1 MVIDNDFY
9 MSLALAEAWK
19 YQGLTYPN
27 PAVGCCVVGE
37 YGEILAVEAHHK
49 AGEPHAEVNA
59 LKSAYY
65 KLTNDSYILALQD
78 SADIHTHLLS
88 NHNGIF
94 ENTKLYSTLEP
105 CSHYGKTPSC
115 ANLIAELG
123 IKEVYIGSNDTNK
136 KAANGS
142 MILSMNNCMVY
153 SEILKEECDALLY
166 PFQKTLEDHFVYF
179 KWAQRLNGTTD
190 GGIISSEISR
200 QNVHA
205 MRDVCDLLVIGGG
218 TVREDRP
225 TLDARL
231 VNGKAPDILIL
242 SRTKEFDRTI
252 PLFGVAGREVF
263 IEENLDRIKDYK
275 NIMIEGGSQMYART
289 REVVDY
295 YLCYIAPSL
304 GGSEVIGF
312 SGDNFEFLNI
322 NKESEDII
330 TWMKRIEQ

>member
-1 MVIDNDFY
+1 MVIDDNFY
-9 MSLALAEAWK
+9 MSLALREAWK

-37 YGEILAVEAHHK
+37 YGEILAVEAHHR

-59 LKSAYY
+59 LKQAYY
-65 KLTNDSYILALQD
+65 KLTDDSYILALHD

-88 NHNGIF
+88 NHNAIF
-94 ENTKLYSTLEP
+94 ENAKLYTTLEP

-153 SEILKEECDALLY
+153 SEILQQECDALLY
-166 PFQKTLEDHFVYF
+166 PFQKSLESSFVFF
-179 KWAQRLNGTTD
+179 KWAERLNGTTD
-190 GGIISSEISR
+190 GGIISSQSSR
-200 QNVHA
+200 KQVHA

-242 SRTKEFDRTI
+242 SRKDDFERTI
-252 PLFGVAGREVF
+252 PLFNVAGREVF
-263 IEENLDRIKDYK
+263 IEDSLEKIKEYK
-275 NIMIEGGSQMYART
+275 NVMIEGGPQMYALT
-289 REVVDY
+289 RDVVDY

-304 GGSEVIGF
+304 GGERSIKF
-312 SGDNFEFLNI
+312 QNDNFEFLNV

-330 TWMKRIEQ
+330 IWMKKRN